1 MVRFY
6 SILKKKCVLGNCCL
20 CMLAGVF
27 DEFSAVE
34 ISQKM
39 DSASKTEQH
48 ELKKYIAA
56 QLLPN
61 LRANNKIFEIFTLL
75 SCKNKQIRSLCIQE
89 LTEILLEIDHTKFS
103 HAELIKLYK
112 FGTVQLFSI
121 IAETKK
127 SFSIFQPLIELGISF
142 NCFMYL
148 KAIEATDDWIADIG
162 NLVTS
167 IQSKVK
173 RVAERS
179 DSDIQVFM
187 DTARS
192 IFELENVNL
201 DDILFLG
208 EDMDDFSSEFSRED
222 TSTFIEGLASLF
234 QTGNLVDMINKL
246 FSYKMKC

>member
-1 MVRFY
+1 MFT
-6 SILKKKCVLGNCCL
+6 
-20 CMLAGVF
+20 GVF
-27 DEFSAVE
+27 DEFSAIV

-48 ELKKYIAA
+48 EIKKFIAA

-75 SCKNKQIRSLCIQE
+75 SCKNKQIRSLCICIQE
-89 LTEILLEIDHTKFS
+89 LTEIILEIDHTKFS
-103 HAELIKLYK
+103 HDDLIKLYK

-127 SFSIFQPLIELGISF
+127 SFSIFQPLVELGISF

-148 KAIEATDDWIADIG
+148 KAIEATGNWIANIG

-173 RVAERS
+173 RVAEQS
-179 DSDIQVFM
+179 DPDIEVFM

-192 IFELENVNL
+192 IFKLENVNL

-222 TSTFIEGLASLF
+222 TSTFIEGLACLF
-234 QTGNLVDMINKL
+234 QTGNLVDMIIYL
-246 FSYKMKC
+246 FSY